1 MMIKSFCI
9 ALLCCFTLLGF
20 ATPALA
26 HSLQTN
32 FYLRGNI
39 LELQA
44 SFSTGEVF
52 ADAPVVIY
60 PPSGSNLAP
69 IETQTNAEGVIE
81 FAPDYTLAGDW
92 GVEIGEEN
100 HWDFLTIP
108 VGSEGIDLNTISQHH
123 PDAPHRHYYVAQQIV
138 VFLLVLG
145 LAFVSPI
152 LNRRLFQ

>member
-1 MMIKSFCI
+1 MIKSFCI
-9 ALLCCFTLLGF
+9 ALLCCFTFLGF

-32 FYLRGNI
+32 FHLRDNI

-44 SFSTGEVF
+44 SFSNGEAF
-52 ADAPVVIY
+52 ANAPVIIY
-60 PPSGSNLAP
+60 PPSDTNLAP
-69 IETQTNAEGVIE
+69 IETRTDEQGLIQFE
-81 FAPDYTLAGDW
+81 PDYSVAGDW

-108 VGSEGIDLNTISQHH
+108 VGEQGINLDTISQHH
-123 PDAPHRHYYVAQQIV
+123 PETPHRHHYIAQQIV

-152 LNRRLFQ
+152 FNRRLFQ